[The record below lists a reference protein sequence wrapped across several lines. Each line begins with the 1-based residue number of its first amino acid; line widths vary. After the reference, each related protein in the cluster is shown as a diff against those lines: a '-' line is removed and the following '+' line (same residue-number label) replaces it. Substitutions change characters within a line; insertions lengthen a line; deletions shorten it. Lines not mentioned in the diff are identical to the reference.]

1 MKKTLAILIL
11 LGIMIPNF
19 SLGQEQPQ
27 ASIPEKMEEAKEI
40 GEQAWQL
47 GIRKLPGTVWKIWA
61 ENVLPFW
68 QKLWHWFKIKIW
80 DKIGNWLAGE
90 YQKRK
95 EFFKESFGEE
105 LKQEKEEMKEEL
117 KIEVPSL
124 WQKFKELIK

>member
-11 LGIMIPNF
+11 LSIAIPNF
-19 SLGQEQPQ
+19 SFGQEEPRV
-27 ASIPEKMEEAKEI
+27 SIPEKMEEAKEI
-40 GEQAWQL
+40 GERAWQT
-47 GIRKLPGTVWKIWA
+47 GKEELPGIVQKIWTKD
-61 ENVLPFW
+61 VLPFW
-68 QKLWHWFKIKIW
+68 QKLWYWFKIKIW
-80 DKIGNWLAGE
+80 DKVGNWLAGE